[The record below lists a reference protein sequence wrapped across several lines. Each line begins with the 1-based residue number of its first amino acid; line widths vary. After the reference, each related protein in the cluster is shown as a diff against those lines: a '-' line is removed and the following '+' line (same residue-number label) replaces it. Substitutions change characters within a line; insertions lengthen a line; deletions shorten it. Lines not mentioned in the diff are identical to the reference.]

1 MGRGQIRPMKTLQIT
16 PLALALAAV
25 GIGSAQAQSPAPQT
39 IVVTGSLIER

>member
-1 MGRGQIRPMKTLQIT
+1 MKTLQIT